1 MDVSRAYEGAETVSE
16 EVKKA
21 SEGAGRL
28 SGREWEKITVY
39 PYVYE
44 LYNIMYTVEPRSKAL
59 AYKAM

>member
-28 SGREWEKITVY
+28 SGREWEKIIVY
-39 PYVYE
+39 LYVYE
-44 LYNIMYTVEPRSKAL
+44 L
-59 AYKAM
+59 